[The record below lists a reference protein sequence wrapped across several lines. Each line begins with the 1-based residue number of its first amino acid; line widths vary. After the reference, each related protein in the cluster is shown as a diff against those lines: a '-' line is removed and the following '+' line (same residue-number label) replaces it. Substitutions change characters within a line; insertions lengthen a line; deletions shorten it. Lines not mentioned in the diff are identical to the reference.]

1 MSKMSTDLA
10 RVALN
15 GPTMGTRWSALLYLP
30 KGAETVALQAALQA
44 AVARVDAQMSLW
56 RADSDLNRLNAAPLG
71 EWVALGA
78 EITQVLHLGL
88 TIGRASGGAF
98 DMTMGDAVRAWGF
111 GPEGA
116 SEVAIGAARAAPR
129 RPAWEAVELD
139 RAGARARRLAPVS
152 LDLNGI
158 AKGYGT
164 DCLARAL
171 KAEGVAAGLVGIDG
185 EMRALGRRPD
195 GEGWTIAVEAP
206 EAGRRAAHSM
216 LVLEEAA
223 VATSG
228 DYRHFV
234 TVQGRA
240 LAHTMDPRR
249 GMPLRAPPA
258 SVTVVAQSCAA
269 ADAWATALMVAGP
282 EAGLDLAR
290 RAGLEALFVLRGADG
305 ALAGARGVGRLFGA
319 GAA

>member
-1 MSKMSTDLA
+1 MSKMSTDLV

-30 KGAETVALQAALQA
+30 EGTGTAPLSAALQA
-44 AVARVDAQMSLW
+44 AVERVDAQMSLW
-56 RADSDLNRLNAAPLG
+56 RAGSDLNRLNAAPVG

-78 EITQVLHLGL
+78 EIGEVLHLGL

-98 DMTMGDAVRAWGF
+98 DLTLGDAVRAWGF

-116 SEVAIGAARAAPR
+116 SEAAIGAARTAAR
-129 RPAWEAVELD
+129 RPAWETVELD

-158 AKGYGT
+158 AKGYGA

-171 KAEGVAAGLVGIDG
+171 KAAGVTAGLVGIDG

-195 GEGWTIAVEAP
+195 GAGWTIAVEAP
-206 EAGRRAAHSM
+206 EVGRRTPHSM

-234 TVQGRA
+234 EVQGRA

-249 GMPLRAPPA
+249 GMPLLAAPA

-290 RAGLEALFVLRGADG
+290 RAGLEALFLLRGADG
-305 ALAGARGVGRLFGA
+305 NLAEARGVGRLFGA
-319 GAA
+319 AAA